1 MRDTINIIGV
11 RTHNLKNIDIKIPRD
26 KLVIITG
33 ISGSGKSSLAFDTL
47 YAEGQRRYTES
58 LSSYA
63 RQFLSMMDKPD
74 IDYIDGLSPAIAI
87 QQKNVS
93 HNPRSTVGTVTE
105 IHDYLRLLYA
115 RAGTAYCPEHNK
127 PLHAQV
133 VSDMT
138 DSLLKNFKDQRIAIL
153 APVIRGR
160 KGEYS
165 GLLQNLQRQGFIRAR
180 IDDIDYEL
188 DSPPKLDKNLKHN
201 IDAIVDR
208 LKVTPENIQR
218 IAESLENALKLSDGL
233 AKASLYDDPKAKPM
247 LFSSKF
253 SCPECDYSIPELEP
267 RIFSFNSPHG
277 ACQEC
282 QGLGNKRF
290 FDPKRIVHEQ
300 LSINEGAIRGWN
312 ISSPYYFGMLK
323 DVCDHYEIS
332 MDKSFSKLK
341 ENEQKILL
349 YGSGKEKIAFSTFKY
364 SKHHTYEGVIP
375 SFDRRYRDTDSSYIQ
390 DELLKFMSIAKC
402 TECDGARICK
412 EALHVR
418 IANKNLAWV
427 NQLAIED
434 SLKFAKEVKIT
445 GKQGIVSEKILREV
459 VARLEFLND
468 VGLGYLSLNRS
479 ADTLSGGET
488 QRIRLASQ
496 IGSGLV
502 GVLYVLDEPS
512 IGLHQRDN
520 RRLLDTLHKLRD
532 LGNSLIVVEHDQET
546 ISDADH
552 IIDIGPGA
560 GIHGGELV
568 AQGSIQDIM
577 AAKDSL
583 TGDYLAGRKEITVPK
598 TRRAYD
604 KSKSLNI
611 QGANGNNLQD
621 VDVSIPL
628 GLFTCVTGVSGSG
641 KSTLINQTLYPL
653 AAQKL
658 NRATLVEP
666 KEFREI
672 EGLDMLDKVINID
685 QSPIGRTPRSNPATY
700 IGMFTYIRELFS
712 STNEA
717 RTRGY
722 GPGRFSFNVR
732 GGRCESCKGDGVTKV
747 EMHFLSD
754 IYVPCDTCNGKRYG
768 RETLEIQ
775 YRGKNIYDVLE
786 MTIEDASEFFANL
799 APLKQKL
806 DVLMEVGLSYIKM
819 GHSATLLSGGE
830 AQRIKLSKEL
840 SRRNTGQTL
849 YVLDEPTTGLHFHD
863 IKQLMAVLHKLRDLG
878 NTVIVIEHNLDVI
891 KTADWVIDMGPDGGN
906 RGGHVIGFGTPEQ
919 LSKQSA
925 SITGKYL
932 KEVLDK
938 SKGAGGKGVSAK
950 KSSAKKSKDTGESKG
965 SIWAATADKPEVKIK
980 EDSKEDSKGDAKTK
994 ANAKKSS

>member
-1 MRDTINIIGV
+1 MRDTINIIGA
-11 RTHNLKNIDIKIPRD
+11 RTHNLQNIDLKIPRD

-58 LSSYA
+58 LSAYA

-74 IDYIDGLSPAIAI
+74 MDYIDGLSPAIAI

-115 RAGTAYCPEHNK
+115 RAGTAYCPDHNV

-138 DSLLKNFKDQRIAIL
+138 DNLLKSFEDQKVMIL

-165 GLLQNLQRQGFIRAR
+165 GMLKNYQRQGYIRAR
-180 IDDIDYEL
+180 IDDIDYDL
-188 DSPPKLDKNLKHN
+188 DNPPKMDKNIKHN
-201 IDAIVDR
+201 IDIIIDR
-208 LKVTPENIQR
+208 LKATPENTQR

-233 AKASLYDDPKAKPM
+233 AKACLLDDAKAKPM

-253 SCPECDYSIPELEP
+253 SCSECDYSIAELEP
-267 RIFSFNSPHG
+267 RLFSFNNPHG

-282 QGLGNKRF
+282 QGLGNRRF
-290 FDPKRIVHEQ
+290 FDPKKIARDE
-300 LSINEGAIRGWN
+300 LSINEGTICGWGL
-312 ISSPYYFGMLK
+312 SSPYYFGMLK
-323 DVCDHYEIS
+323 NVCDHYGIP
-332 MDKSFSKLK
+332 MDKEYAKLK
-341 ENEQKILL
+341 EEHKQILL
-349 YGSGKEKIAFSTFKY
+349 YGSGKEKISFTVFKY
-364 SKHHTYEGVIP
+364 SKHRKFEGVIP
-375 SFDRRYRDTDSSYIQ
+375 SFDRRYKESDSPMNQ
-390 DELLKFMSIAKC
+390 AVLLKFMSVARC
-402 TECDGARICK
+402 SECDGARVRK
-412 EALHVR
+412 EALNVR
-418 IANKNLAWV
+418 IGNRNLAWL
-427 NQLAIED
+427 NQLSIED
-434 SLKFAKEVKIT
+434 SLKFCKEVKIE
-445 GKQGIVSEKILREV
+445 GKQGIVSEKILKEV

-468 VGLGYLSLNRS
+468 VGLGYLSLERS

-520 RRLLDTLHKLRD
+520 RRLLETLYKLRD

-546 ISDADH
+546 IQAADH

-560 GIHGGELV
+560 GIHGGKLV
-568 AQGSIQDIM
+568 AQGDMKQVMSV
-577 AAKDSL
+577 KNSL
-583 TGDYLAGRKEITVPK
+583 TGDYLAGRKEIEVPK
-598 TRRAYD
+598 SRLPIDA
-604 KSKSLNI
+604 SKMLSI
-611 QGANGNNLQD
+611 KGASGNNLKK
-621 VDVSIPL
+621 VDVSIPV
-628 GLFTCVTGVSGSG
+628 GLFTCITGVSGSG
-641 KSTLINQTLYPL
+641 KSTLVNQTLYPE

-658 NRATLVEP
+658 NRATLAEP
-666 KEFREI
+666 KPFDEI
-672 EGLDMLDKVINID
+672 TGLDLLDKVINID

-712 STNEA
+712 KTEES

-722 GPGRFSFNVR
+722 GPGRFSFNVV
-732 GGRCESCKGDGVTKV
+732 GGRCESCRGDGVTKV

-754 IYVPCDTCNGKRYG
+754 IYVQCDTCQGKRYG
-768 RETLEIQ
+768 RETLEIK
-775 YRGKNIYDVLE
+775 YGGKNIYEVLE
-786 MTIEDASEFFANL
+786 MTIEEAAEFFKDVP
-799 APLKQKL
+799 PLRQKL
-806 DVLMEVGLSYIKM
+806 SVLMEVGLSYIKM

-840 SRRNTGQTL
+840 SRSNTGKTL
-849 YVLDEPTTGLHFHD
+849 YFLDEPTTGLHFHD
-863 IKQLMAVLHKLRDLG
+863 IKQLLNVLHKLRNLG

-891 KTADWVIDMGPDGGN
+891 KTADWIIDMGPDGGS
-906 RGGHVIGFGTPEQ
+906 RGGNVIGCGTPEE
-919 LSKQSA
+919 LSKQKS
-925 SITGKYL
+925 SVTGQYL
-932 KEVLDK
+932 KELLEK
-938 SKGAGGKGVSAK
+938 TGKGK
-950 KSSAKKSKDTGESKG
+950 KSSKPATKKT
-965 SIWAATADKPEVKIK
+965 SISKIK
-980 EDSKEDSKGDAKTK
+980 SPTKNPSK
-994 ANAKKSS
+994 

>member
-160 KGEYS
+160 KGEHS

-233 AKASLYDDPKAKPM
+233 AKASLHDDPKAKPI

-332 MDKSFSKLK
+332 MDKSFGKLK
-341 ENEQKILL
+341 ESEQKTLL

-364 SKHHTYEGVIP
+364 SKYHTYEGVIP
-375 SFDRRYRDTDSSYIQ
+375 NFDRRYRDTDSSYIQ
-390 DELLKFMSIAKC
+390 DELLKFMSISKC

-468 VGLGYLSLNRS
+468 VGLGYLSLDRS

-583 TGDYLAGRKEITVPK
+583 TGDYLAGRKEIIVPK

-604 KSKSLNI
+604 KSKSLSI
-611 QGANGNNLQD
+611 QGASGNNLKD

-658 NRATLVEP
+658 NRATLVDP
-666 KEFREI
+666 KAFREI

-700 IGMFTYIRELFS
+700 IGMFTYI
-712 STNEA
+712 
-717 RTRGY
+717 
-722 GPGRFSFNVR
+722 
-732 GGRCESCKGDGVTKV
+732 
-747 EMHFLSD
+747 
-754 IYVPCDTCNGKRYG
+754 
-768 RETLEIQ
+768 
-775 YRGKNIYDVLE
+775 
-786 MTIEDASEFFANL
+786 
-799 APLKQKL
+799 
-806 DVLMEVGLSYIKM
+806 
-819 GHSATLLSGGE
+819 
-830 AQRIKLSKEL
+830 
-840 SRRNTGQTL
+840 
-849 YVLDEPTTGLHFHD
+849 
-863 IKQLMAVLHKLRDLG
+863 
-878 NTVIVIEHNLDVI
+878 
-891 KTADWVIDMGPDGGN
+891 
-906 RGGHVIGFGTPEQ
+906 
-919 LSKQSA
+919 
-925 SITGKYL
+925 
-932 KEVLDK
+932 
-938 SKGAGGKGVSAK
+938 
-950 KSSAKKSKDTGESKG
+950 
-965 SIWAATADKPEVKIK
+965 
-980 EDSKEDSKGDAKTK
+980 
-994 ANAKKSS
+994 